1 MGSLKQIKQQQEK
14 TQRVPKIETGVR
26 RMKTILKKQGEIN

>member
-26 RMKTILKKQGEIN
+26 RTKTIVKKQDEFN